1 MLDSYRA
8 VLRHSHAIPV
18 FGFGMLGRI
27 PLAMNT
33 IALVFLVSN
42 IRDSF
47 LLAGITSSCYTLANA
62 IASPKIGKWA
72 DQRGVRKVLIPISFI
87 NLVSILIIVNVA
99 QASTLALL
107 LSATLFGATFPSY
120 GSFTRAR
127 WSRSLTDK
135 DELSTALSLES
146 VFDEAAFILG
156 PALAGLI
163 FATLGPESPLLIGAV
178 LMLVASFGIAL
189 TASRET
195 YQSEV
200 NQSSALI
207 LKTRGIP
214 SLLTSLIGVGML
226 FGSNFV
232 VLIAVAKDLGRE
244 SDGGLWVALYPVG
257 SLVAG
262 LIYGAISWKSSHSFR
277 YSSALVMMTVSTCGF
292 LVFTSPRAIPVL
304 VVIAGITIAPTLIA
318 ANAHLK
324 ELVPIERLNESFAL
338 LGAAISIGITLGSTL
353 SGFIVDEYDG
363 RSGFIFMAIATALAA
378 LFSLPGLRE
387 NKGKRATEVN

>member
-1 MLDSYRA
+1 
-8 VLRHSHAIPV
+8 
-18 FGFGMLGRI
+18 
-27 PLAMNT
+27 MNT

-99 QASTLALL
+99 QASSLALL

-135 DELSTALSLES
+135 DKLSTALSLES